1 MIVILPVRSYTV
13 TVSLNSLRIINP
25 MKYQQLENL
34 EAGWKWTYLVKKWK
48 EGVPITSFIDQSEA
62 DAAVKILLDI
72 EHEPT
77 KVIEWIDNNMARDLD
92 NKLKQAIRAKRK
104 RHFNSE
110 QMHTRKKSIDLDYRV
125 WEKLAEKSQELGST
139 LSDTIEYLISESS
152 RTEQTSQTV
161 SDLKNDLNQLLNSDS
176 FE

>member
-1 MIVILPVRSYTV
+1 MIVILPIRSYTV
-13 TVSLNSLRIINP
+13 TVNLNSLRIINP

-48 EGVPITSFIDQSEA
+48 EGEAITSFVDQSEA
-62 DAAVKILLDI
+62 DAAIQTLLAI

-77 KVIEWIDNNMARDLD
+77 KVIEWINNNMANSLE

-110 QMHTRKKSIDLDYRV
+110 QTYTKKKSIDLDYRV

-152 RTEQTSQTV
+152 RTEQAKPFQI
-161 SDLKNDLNQLLNSDS
+161 
-176 FE
+176 